1 MQANNPIIV
10 LFIDDDLDD
19 QEFFDLVVKKMHL
32 DATCIYA
39 NDGLYALEKL
49 NSLQFAPH
57 IIFIDINMPR
67 MNGINFLCEL
77 KKMPKYKDVPA
88 YMYSTYA
95 DNDTIDNC
103 KKLGA
108 AGFIKKHTS
117 ITEAKKEFEQI
128 ITNLN

>member
-1 MQANNPIIV
+1 MLADYPIIV

-49 NSLQFAPH
+49 NSLQFMPH

-67 MNGINFLCEL
+67 MNGIIFLSEL
-77 KKMPKYKDVPA
+77 KKMPQYKDVPA

-95 DNDTIDNC
+95 DNDTIANC
-103 KKLGA
+103 KRLGA

-117 ITEAKKEFEQI
+117 ISEAKSELEKI
-128 ITNLN
+128 ITNVN